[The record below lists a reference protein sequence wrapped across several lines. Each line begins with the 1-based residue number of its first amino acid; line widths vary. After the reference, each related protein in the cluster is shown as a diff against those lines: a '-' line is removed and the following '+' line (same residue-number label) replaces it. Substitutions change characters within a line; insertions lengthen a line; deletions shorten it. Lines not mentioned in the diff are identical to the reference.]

1 MGVDLAHPKARL
13 ASILSHE
20 LWRGATCAGK
30 EAMESPSGKRLR
42 KRLRVSQ
49 NRRHTTFLDRQITQR
64 MTVPELPAVPSV
76 HLARVR
82 QLLEEGQRKLLGLVG
97 PPGAGKSTLALA
109 LQHAFPTLTQVVSMD
124 GFHLANTELR
134 RLGRSGSKGAPDTFD
149 SAGYV
154 ALLQRLRHQGADEI
168 VYAPEFRREIEEPIA
183 GAVPIYPQ
191 TRIVITEGNYLLFE
205 TGHWAGVAPLLDDV
219 WYIDVE
225 DALRT
230 DRLTQRHEQY
240 GRNREDALQW
250 VAGTDEP
257 NARLIAMTRPRAK
270 HIFHWDDARVD
281 AASAPAGP

>member
-1 MGVDLAHPKARL
+1 
-13 ASILSHE
+13 
-20 LWRGATCAGK
+20 
-30 EAMESPSGKRLR
+30 MESPNSKRLR

-49 NRRHTTFLDRQITQR
+49 NRRHATFLDRQTSLR
-64 MTVPELPAVPSV
+64 MTVPALPAVPSV

-82 QLLEEGQRKLLGLVG
+82 ELLKDGQRKLVGLVG
-97 PPGAGKSTLALA
+97 PPGAGKSTLAMA
-109 LQHAFPTLTQVVSMD
+109 LQHAFPALTQVVSMD
-124 GFHLANTELR
+124 GFHLANAELQ
-134 RLGRSGSKGAPDTFD
+134 RLGRAGSKGAPDTFD

-154 ALLQRLRHQGADEI
+154 ALLQRLHRQGADEI

-183 GAVPIYPQ
+183 GAVPIFPQ
-191 TRIVITEGNYLLFE
+191 TRLVVTEGNYLLCE

-230 DRLTQRHEQY
+230 DRLTQRHERY

-257 NARLIAMTRPRAK
+257 NARLIAMTRARAK
-270 HIFHWDDARVD
+270 HIFHWDDARVN
-281 AASAPAGP
+281 AASAPQGHFGPLPPAP